1 MCETRQSLHYFY
13 VMRLQG
19 VDAKRYARHHPIQ
32 GEQFVKTPKTIQMFG
47 SLGGGGEYD
56 KHHVSH
62 HVATP
67 KLYDLGDANAR
78 RYVPP

>member
-1 MCETRQSLHYFY
+1 
-13 VMRLQG
+13 MRVRCTIFL
-19 VDAKRYARHHPIQ
+19 YARTEAHAAVGCFSSGQ
-32 GEQFVKTPKTIQMFG
+32 EGEYQT
-47 SLGGGGEYD
+47 GEYD